1 VARRLGPARLGRSGE
16 RIVLC
21 LTFACYPVH
30 PTAVFVAVASRL
42 PPIDKSHH
50 DKAVGM
56 PAFKFPTMAD
66 PDEWLATVWR
76 LLDEADQ
83 TWRFTK
89 KGDKR
94 PLYDVAK
101 SVASKKRIRA
111 ERRQAVMDH
120 ILAAARKR
128 NLCRALPGQSIAD
141 RMLQAMTPGAWFGMG
156 DIARMAGIHKSG
168 RGKVHQVL
176 LRRGWIEKVKN
187 PGFRGILAPWQIMA
201 GGEPEPQHLYRLT
214 ELGLKMKAGLP
225 HQT

>member
-1 VARRLGPARLGRSGE
+1 
-16 RIVLC
+16 
-21 LTFACYPVH
+21 
-30 PTAVFVAVASRL
+30 
-42 PPIDKSHH
+42 
-50 DKAVGM
+50 M
-56 PAFKFPTMAD
+56 PAFQLPAD
-66 PDEWLATVWR
+66 PDEWLANIWR

-94 PLYDVAK
+94 PLEDVAK

-111 ERRQAVMDH
+111 ERRKAATDH

-141 RMLQAMTPGAWFGMG
+141 RMLRVMRPGEWLGMG

-176 LRRGWIEKVKN
+176 LRRGWVEKARN
-187 PGFRGILAPWQIMA
+187 PAFRGILDPWQIKA
-201 GGEPEPQHLYRLT
+201 GAEPEPLHLFRLT
-214 ELGLKMKAGLP
+214 ELGERVRAALP
-225 HQT
+225 ENLAEQ

>member
-1 VARRLGPARLGRSGE
+1 LPAVCRGFESL
-16 RIVLC
+16 
-21 LTFACYPVH
+21 
-30 PTAVFVAVASRL
+30 
-42 PPIDKSHH
+42 DKSHH

-56 PAFKFPTMAD
+56 PAFNFQLPAD
-66 PDEWLATVWR
+66 PDEWLATIWR

-111 ERRQAVMDH
+111 ERRQAVMDR
-120 ILAAARKR
+120 ILAAARMR

-141 RMLQAMTPGAWFGMG
+141 RMLHAMTPGAWLGMG
-156 DIARMAGIHKSG
+156 DIARLAGIHKSG

-176 LRRGWIEKVKN
+176 LRRGWIEKAKN
-187 PGFRGILAPWQIMA
+187 PAFRGNLNPWQIMQ
-201 GGEPEPQHLYRLT
+201 GGEPEPQHLFRLT
-214 ELGLKMKAGLP
+214 EMGVKAKAALLAE
-225 HQT
+225 

>member
-1 VARRLGPARLGRSGE
+1 
-16 RIVLC
+16 
-21 LTFACYPVH
+21 
-30 PTAVFVAVASRL
+30 
-42 PPIDKSHH
+42 
-50 DKAVGM
+50 M
-56 PAFKFPTMAD
+56 PAFNFQLPAD
-66 PDEWLATVWR
+66 PEEWLANICR

-89 KGDKR
+89 KGEKR

-101 SVASKKRIRA
+101 SVASRKRIRA
-111 ERRQAVMDH
+111 ERRQVAMDR

-156 DIARMAGIHKSG
+156 DIARLAGIHKSG

-176 LRRGWIEKVKN
+176 LRRGWVEKAKN
-187 PGFRGILAPWQIMA
+187 PAYRGILNPWQIMQ

-214 ELGLKMKAGLP
+214 EAGLDRRRGS
-225 HQT
+225 QTAKQNPPRL

>member
-1 VARRLGPARLGRSGE
+1 V
-16 RIVLC
+16 
-21 LTFACYPVH
+21 
-30 PTAVFVAVASRL
+30 
-42 PPIDKSHH
+42 
-50 DKAVGM
+50 
-56 PAFKFPTMAD
+56 PAFNFQLPAD

-76 LLDEADQ
+76 LLDESDQ

-101 SVASKKRIRA
+101 SVASRKRIRA
-111 ERRQAVMDH
+111 ERRQVVTDRISAAV
-120 ILAAARKR
+120 RKR

-141 RMLQAMTPGAWFGMG
+141 RMLRAMKPGEWYGQG

-176 LRRGWIEKVKN
+176 LRRGWVEKTQN
-187 PGFRGILAPWQIMA
+187 PAFRGILNPWQIMR

-214 ELGLKMKAGLP
+214 EAGMKAKAALP
-225 HQT
+225 AV

>member
-1 VARRLGPARLGRSGE
+1 
-16 RIVLC
+16 
-21 LTFACYPVH
+21 
-30 PTAVFVAVASRL
+30 
-42 PPIDKSHH
+42 
-50 DKAVGM
+50 M
-56 PAFKFPTMAD
+56 PAFNFQLPAD
-66 PDEWLATVWR
+66 PEEWLANICR

-94 PLYDVAK
+94 PHYDVAK

-111 ERRQAVMDH
+111 ERRQAVMDR

-141 RMLQAMTPGAWFGMG
+141 RMLQAMRPGAWYGMG
-156 DIARMAGIHKSG
+156 DIARMAGTHKSS

-187 PGFRGILAPWQIMA
+187 PAFRGRLDPWQIMA
-201 GGEPEPQHLYRLT
+201 GGEPEPLHLYRLT
-214 ELGLKMKAGLP
+214 ESGLKARTTLP
-225 HQT
+225 E